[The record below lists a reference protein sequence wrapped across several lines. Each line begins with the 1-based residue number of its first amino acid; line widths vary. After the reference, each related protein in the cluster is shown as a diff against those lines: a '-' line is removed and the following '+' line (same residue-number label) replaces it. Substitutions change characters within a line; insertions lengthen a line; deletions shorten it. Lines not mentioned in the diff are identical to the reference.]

1 MLFAVAREATRRE
14 AISKDAVT
22 RLQAELGGASG
33 TAARKLATQLD
44 AEEKL
49 AEELRVFRAEADRVA
64 ALGWEPDLDD
74 GIILCAAPLADL
86 FPAWPDAAKERT
98 NLRKGA
104 YPWASVSAF
113 AEDL

>member
-1 MLFAVAREATRRE
+1 MLLAVAREAARRE
-14 AISKDAVT
+14 AFSNDAVT
-22 RLQAELGGASG
+22 RLQGERTGASG

-49 AEELRVFRAEADRVA
+49 AEELRAFRAEADRVA

-86 FPAWPDAAKERT
+86 FPAWPDAAKERA
-98 NLRKGA
+98 NVRKGA
-104 YPWASVSAF
+104 YPWASVSSF
-113 AEDL
+113 AEVL